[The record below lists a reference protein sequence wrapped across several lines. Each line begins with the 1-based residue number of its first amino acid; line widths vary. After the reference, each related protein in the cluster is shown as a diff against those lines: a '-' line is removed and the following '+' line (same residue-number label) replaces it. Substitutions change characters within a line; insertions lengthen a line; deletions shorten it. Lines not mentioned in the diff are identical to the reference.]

1 MGVPSRQTGL
11 LRVEPGNPD
20 DSYLIRKL
28 EGTASE
34 GDQMPLGGPPLP
46 QSTIDFARQWITDG
60 ALPDDDGPTGQPP
73 TVTSLD
79 PAPGSVLSSIP
90 QSIEVGF
97 DREIDASTINSE
109 TFTLVAS
116 GGDGSFEDGNEA
128 VITPVSVSLSTI
140 NPRLATM
147 DLGGVSG
154 SEDQYRVT
162 LRGSGASFVMSADGL
177 RLDGKFSGA
186 FPSGDGAEGGD
197 FVAGFSIEGLQP
209 TLDSIQANVFEGSCA
224 LSGCHDGGGTGLP
237 RGMDLSSA
245 DASFDAL
252 VGVDSLQVPGL
263 PRVTPNDA
271 DASYLVDK
279 LEGTQA
285 DELRQMP
292 QGGPLLDQAT
302 IDVIRA
308 WIDNGARTMSGRSV
322 RLMWVAVALL
332 PLLALSGAWRPRT
345 LPCRPEGPEVR
356 DLPHGPVRRRA
367 ANGVRQHLRTNGN
380 AGPHARPRQ
389 ALGWRDR
396 PLFRDRR
403 RRPWRLARDRH
414 AGAAVGVGDGA
425 AGVPRVTPR
434 SGLFPDYLSFY
445 IDARLAP
452 DDVLV
457 RKQYVRAKLPSGK
470 WALRYGEFFLPFG
483 WRLQDDDAFIR
494 VVGGI
499 NYNTPDRGF
508 ELQYESAAWSAQLA
522 VTRGTAG
529 GPEVDSGKQY
539 SLE

>member
-1 MGVPSRQTGL
+1 MPEPSSYLRRTRPRPRGRSIVRAGLLASLTLAAACTAGSGEGLDIAGRPLGEGGAVPPGPTLEALQANLFDPFCITCHAGAAAPLGLRLDAGNSFNNLVGVPSRQTGL

-60 ALPDDDGPTGQPP
+60 ALPDDAGPTGEPP

-79 PAPGSVLSSIP
+79 PAPDSVLSAMP
-90 QSIEVGF
+90 ASIEVGF

-116 GGDGSFEDGNEA
+116 GGDGSFDDGNET
-128 VITPVSVSLSTI
+128 VITPVSVSLSMI

-162 LRGSGASFVMSADGL
+162 LRGSGASFVMSVDGL
-177 RLDGKFSGA
+177 RLDGEFSGA

-279 LEGTQA
+279 LEGSQA
-285 DELRQMP
+285 VGSQMP
-292 QGGPLLDQAT
+292 LGGPFLDQAT

-308 WIDNGARTMSGRSV
+308 WIDNGAER
-322 RLMWVAVALL
+322 
-332 PLLALSGAWRPRT
+332 
-345 LPCRPEGPEVR
+345 
-356 DLPHGPVRRRA
+356 
-367 ANGVRQHLRTNGN
+367 
-380 AGPHARPRQ
+380 
-389 ALGWRDR
+389 
-396 PLFRDRR
+396 
-403 RRPWRLARDRH
+403 
-414 AGAAVGVGDGA
+414 
-425 AGVPRVTPR
+425 
-434 SGLFPDYLSFY
+434 
-445 IDARLAP
+445 
-452 DDVLV
+452 
-457 RKQYVRAKLPSGK
+457 
-470 WALRYGEFFLPFG
+470 
-483 WRLQDDDAFIR
+483 
-494 VVGGI
+494 
-499 NYNTPDRGF
+499 
-508 ELQYESAAWSAQLA
+508 
-522 VTRGTAG
+522 
-529 GPEVDSGKQY
+529 
-539 SLE
+539 